1 MSVQKPPDLAGG
13 FVLRKQ
19 ALVTILR
26 QSMVSPSS
34 ISLLTLHALAFALQ
48 QGCFCI
54 HYAHYQ
60 SDLTNYCLSQIQPKI
75 MSVLLFLFLCLYHS

>member
-26 QSMVSPSS
+26 QSIVSPSS

-60 SDLTNYCLSQIQPKI
+60 SDPTNYCSSQIQPKNNERFAI
-75 MSVLLFLFLCLYHS
+75 SVLIS

>member
-19 ALVTILR
+19 ALVTIL
-26 QSMVSPSS
+26 
-34 ISLLTLHALAFALQ
+34 LLTLHALAFALQ

-75 MSVLLFLFLCLYHS
+75 MSVLLFLCLYQHAYCTNRAR